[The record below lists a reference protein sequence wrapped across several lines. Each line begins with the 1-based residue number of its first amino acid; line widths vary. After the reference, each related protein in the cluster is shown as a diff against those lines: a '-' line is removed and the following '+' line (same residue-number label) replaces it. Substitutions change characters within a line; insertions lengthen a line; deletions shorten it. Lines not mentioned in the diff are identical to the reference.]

1 MGFVLFCAALAGLIQ
16 FLALS
21 HREKLP
27 TGVPVLSFCLMELI
41 PVFRCCPAGARVLW
55 MALRRRTVSVDRRG
69 RSGGLYHC
77 LGHGPLEPVEE
88 EVITVRFR
96 LTLDRNQMV
105 WYHKHTRVNKIKI
118 LLT

>member
-69 RSGGLYHC
+69 RSGGLFRR
-77 LGHGPLEPVEE
+77 LGHGPLAEE

-96 LTLDRNQMV
+96 LTEISRCGMINTLRST
-105 WYHKHTRVNKIKI
+105 K
-118 LLT
+118 

>member
-1 MGFVLFCAALAGLIQ
+1 MYG
-16 FLALS
+16 
-21 HREKLP
+21 
-27 TGVPVLSFCLMELI
+27 
-41 PVFRCCPAGARVLW
+41 PAGARVLW
-55 MALRRRTVSVDRRG
+55 LPLRRRAVSVDRRG

-105 WYHKHTRVNKIKI
+105 WYHKHTQVNKIKI